1 MIRELSGEGRRF
13 ADLLAAS
20 GVPASTYHYNK
31 AKGPKAPTRPELWE
45 GVAEVFSRTANGC
58 GHRQVAMCLRAELG
72 ARIADKTMLKMM
84 REMGIRCGIRRE
96 TDYHKH
102 NSYKGIVGEIFENV
116 IGRDDTRVLPN
127 ARRLSA
133 ILQ

>member
-1 MIRELSGEGRRF
+1 
-13 ADLLAAS
+13 
-20 GVPASTYHYNK
+20 
-31 AKGPKAPTRPELWE
+31 
-45 GVAEVFSRTANGC
+45 
-58 GHRQVAMCLRAELG
+58 MCLRAELG
-72 ARIADKTMLKMM
+72 ARIADKTMLKIM

-96 TDYHKH
+96 TDYPKH

>member
-1 MIRELSGEGRRF
+1 
-13 ADLLAAS
+13 
-20 GVPASTYHYNK
+20 
-31 AKGPKAPTRPELWE
+31 
-45 GVAEVFSRTANGC
+45 
-58 GHRQVAMCLRAELG
+58 
-72 ARIADKTMLKMM
+72 MLKMM

-96 TDYHKH
+96 TDSHKH